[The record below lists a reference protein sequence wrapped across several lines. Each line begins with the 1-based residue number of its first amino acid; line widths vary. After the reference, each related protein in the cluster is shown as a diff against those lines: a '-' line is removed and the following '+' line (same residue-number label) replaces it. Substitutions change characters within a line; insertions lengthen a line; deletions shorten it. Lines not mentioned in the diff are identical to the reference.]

1 MMAFRGLGTGVMTVL
16 AVTAV
21 VAAPQRDVNGAPDGR
36 AALARF
42 DAAVSDYLQ
51 THRVPDPIDL
61 ETLCLPE
68 AAAHASAARLDE
80 PPPPREGDVFTP
92 DLVAV
97 IRARVAALALPTHR
111 PSRRVHAI
119 AVGDRLVPS
128 RGTRPPRAVR
138 GVLPPIPGDLDYRL
152 AGNDLVLL
160 DLRTDL
166 VVDAVR
172 HWRER

>member
-36 AALARF
+36 
-42 DAAVSDYLQ
+42 
-51 THRVPDPIDL
+51 
-61 ETLCLPE
+61 